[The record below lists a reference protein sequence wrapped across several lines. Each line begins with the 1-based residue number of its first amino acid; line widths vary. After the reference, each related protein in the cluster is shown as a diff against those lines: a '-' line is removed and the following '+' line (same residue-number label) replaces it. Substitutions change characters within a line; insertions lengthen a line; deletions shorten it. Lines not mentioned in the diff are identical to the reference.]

1 MEPTKGKVMVLC
13 GPGTGKTTA
22 AIGKGLTAVAEEKT
36 VIMVQFLKG
45 KGGPDVMNVLK
56 RLEPEMKVFRF
67 EKNEGNYED
76 LPEEQKKEEL
86 INIKNA
92 INFAKKVIATDGC
105 GMIILDEI
113 LGLTDRKIL
122 TVDDLIGLIRQKP
135 DDMDMI
141 LTGKVFQEELRP
153 YVDII
158 SSIENLK
165 VNH

>member
-1 MEPTKGKVMVLC
+1 MVLC